1 MNHKAESQICVILG
15 LMTFWFKVDF
25 YVSDFFTWIALVGF
39 LIIHVDLNTRKY
51 KDVIDGEDVSI
62 TKLKAK
68 FVSYWS

>member
-25 YVSDFFTWIALVGF
+25 CVSDFFTWIALVGF

-68 FVSYWS
+68 FVSYWG